1 MRNIRRSFA
10 FALVISSLVAIGFA
24 ANGFA
29 QNGEA
34 AKPPMTEKNPKTT
47 RIHDQT
53 LIDNYFW
60 LREKKNPKVLG
71 HLEAENAYA
80 EAVMKPT
87 TALTDSGMPPSF
99 SANTPPVRAKG
110 AVSRIAAAARPDWI
124 AL

>member
-1 MRNIRRSFA
+1 MRNIRRAFA
-10 FALVISSLVAIGFA
+10 FALIISSVVALGFA
-24 ANGFA
+24 ASSLA

-53 LIDNYFW
+53 LVDNYFW
-60 LREKKNPKVLG
+60 LREKTNPKVLA

-87 TALTDSGMPPSF
+87 GA
-99 SANTPPVRAKG
+99 SANH
-110 AVSRIAAAARPDWI
+110 